1 MTKDLPEYVLPLIC
15 VFFYSLWCVL
25 SADEGV
31 IFGTMFAFVS
41 W

>member
-1 MTKDLPEYVLPLIC
+1 MTRNLPEYVLPLIC
-15 VFFYSLWCVL
+15 VCSYSLWCIL

-31 IFGTMFAFVS
+31 IFGTMFAFVA